1 MTIKH
6 RDDLLKENRITK
18 LEQHCKLIEN
28 KLIEAISNDKN
39 VIYYH
44 LGYDNPDIEEDL
56 QYILKKQGYEISYID
71 PVDNVY
77 HINF

>member
-1 MTIKH
+1 MSIKH
-6 RDDLLKENRITK
+6 RDELVKENRITK
-18 LEQHCKLIEN
+18 LEQHCKAIEA
-28 KLIEAISNDKN
+28 KLIEAISNDKH

-44 LGYDNPDIEEDL
+44 LGYDNTDIEDDL